1 MSETKRS
8 VGEDRENDSL
18 SIFGEAIHKTMSS
31 YVDTHPKTNF
41 LFVGSDQKGYVM
53 SGIGNPEMLA
63 EAFMQAAT
71 KDEVILKALVIVT
84 SKVSEILHNK

>member
-18 SIFGEAIHKTMSS
+18 SIFGEAIHKIISS
-31 YVDTHPKTNF
+31 YVDAHPKTNF
-41 LFVGSDQKGYVM
+41 LFIGSDQKGYIM
-53 SGIGNPEMLA
+53 SSIGNPEMLA

-84 SKVSEILHNK
+84 SKVSKILHSK